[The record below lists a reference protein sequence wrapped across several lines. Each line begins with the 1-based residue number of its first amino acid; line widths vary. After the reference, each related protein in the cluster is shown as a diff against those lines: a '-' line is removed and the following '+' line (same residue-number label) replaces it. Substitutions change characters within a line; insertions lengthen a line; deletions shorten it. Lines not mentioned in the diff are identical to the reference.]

1 MTRPKT
7 EPTVRHRPH
16 RNPVWHQDDAGVT
29 STEVA
34 VLMPA
39 IIVVIMMV
47 FQVGM
52 FWHAKQSADVAAE
65 EAVESAQVA
74 TATDVDGYDGAAT
87 ILSQAGNL
95 RNAEITINRDDAAG
109 TVTVIITGDA
119 PSIIPFG
126 SWGITAQAQGTIER
140 FIPADQ
146 R

>member
-1 MTRPKT
+1 MTHPRI
-7 EPTVRHRPH
+7 EPTVRHRPN
-16 RNPVWHQDDAGVT
+16 RNPVWLHDDAGVA

-65 EAVESAQVA
+65 EAVEAAQVA
-74 TATDVDGYDGAAT
+74 TATETDGYDGAAT

-109 TVTVIITGDA
+109 TVTVIITGNA